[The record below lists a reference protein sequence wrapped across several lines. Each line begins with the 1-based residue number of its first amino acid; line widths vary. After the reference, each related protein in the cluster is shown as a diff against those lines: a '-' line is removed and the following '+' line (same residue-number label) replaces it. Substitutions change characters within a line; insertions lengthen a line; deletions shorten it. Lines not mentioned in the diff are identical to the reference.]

1 MSLNDRHSAWAARL
15 ARRAAIVDD
24 ATAFYAAGSLR
35 RVVGQTIEA
44 DGCVASLGAACDI
57 IEADGRRIE
66 TEVVGFAE
74 DRLFLI
80 PTSQVGQ
87 IAPSASVVPRAA
99 HKRQRIDER
108 ILGRVINGHGAPLDG
123 GGPVDG
129 DDELA
134 PRASV
139 RNPLSRAPID
149 TPLDVGVRAINAVL
163 TLGRGQR
170 VGLFAGSGVGKSTL
184 LGMMTRHTAADVV
197 VVGLIGERGREVG
210 EFVHETL
217 GRDGLSRA
225 VVVATPA
232 DETPLMRINGAWLA
246 TRVAEYFRD
255 RGASVLLLMDS
266 LTRFAQAQREIGLAI
281 GEPPTTKGYPPSVFS
296 LLPQLIERAG
306 NGAAGQ
312 GSITAVYTVLAEG
325 DDPNDPIV
333 DAARAILDGHL
344 VLSRS
349 VAESG
354 VYPALDV
361 ERSISRAAHRL
372 VSAEHQAKVAEFR
385 ELIAAYQQNADLI
398 RIGAYQPGADPI
410 IDRSLQIFPRVRQ
423 FLSQGLNEAVSLA
436 ESTAALHD
444 MLAFQGTE
452 ILSGASQ

>member
-1 MSLNDRHSAWAARL
+1 MSMERRDAEWVQRLN
-15 ARRAAIVDD
+15 RRADRAD
-24 ATAFYAAGSLR
+24 AAPGLYAAGSLR

-44 DGCVASLGAACDI
+44 DGCSAPLGAPCDV
-57 IEADGRRIE
+57 IEASGRRIE
-66 TEVVGFAE
+66 TEVVGFAD

-80 PTSQVGQ
+80 PTSQVGE
-87 IAPSASVVPRAA
+87 ISPNATVVPRMSKA
-99 HKRQRIDER
+99 RQRIGPA
-108 ILGRVINGHGAPLDG
+108 ILGRVVNGLGQALDG
-123 GGPVDG
+123 GGPMTG
-129 DDELA
+129 DDIL
-134 PRASV
+134 PRDNRV
-139 RNPLSRAPID
+139 RNPMGRAPID

-163 TLGRGQR
+163 PLGRGQR

-217 GRDGLSRA
+217 GPEGRRRA

-232 DETPLMRINGAWLA
+232 DETPLMRLNGAWLA
-246 TRVAEYFRD
+246 THIAEYFSG

-296 LLPQLIERAG
+296 LLPQLVERAG
-306 NGAAGQ
+306 NGGAGQ
-312 GSITAVYTVLAEG
+312 GSITAIYTVLAEG
-325 DDPNDPIV
+325 DDQNDPIV

-354 VYPALDV
+354 VYPALDI
-361 ERSISRAAHRL
+361 ERSVSRIAPKL
-372 VSAEHQAKVAEFR
+372 MSQEHGRRVAEFR
-385 ELIAAYQQNADLI
+385 ELLGAYQQNADLI
-398 RIGAYQPGADPI
+398 RIGAYQPGADPVV
-410 IDRSLQIFPRVRQ
+410 DRALQVFPRVRG
-423 FLSQGLNEAVSLA
+423 FLAQDLDTAVGLA
-436 ESTAALHD
+436 ESADALID
-444 MLAFQGTE
+444 VLAFADADVTLAGH
-452 ILSGASQ
+452 A